1 MECPNCRRVEEG
13 NWLMLGGSQSTDD
26 AIYDVPYDF
35 DDDEYLGLPVDA
47 LESEMREVS
56 SQMNLND
63 GSLCQ
68 ASWSSYMLSTGKEN
82 LAELKG
88 SSQKTH

>member
-47 LESEMREVS
+47 LDNEMREVS
-56 SQMNLND
+56 LQRKFWAVVTLPRFALV
-63 GSLCQ
+63 GRIL
-68 ASWSSYMLSTGKEN
+68 YTRIKGK
-82 LAELKG
+82 G
-88 SSQKTH
+88 